1 MTNIVNRHN
10 IRQVFF
16 FGLVGGASAL
26 IDLGLFWLLTTLGVI
41 PGLASAISFLSAFAV
56 NYQGNK
62 SIVFKASHS
71 PGALWRYVLLVVV
84 NLGLS
89 TGGVTLGV
97 AIGLLPIVAKLITM
111 AIVATVNFIMMRL
124 WVFRHR
130 QPHAATGYVDPERA
144 ARSD

>member
-16 FGLVGGASAL
+16 FGLVGGASAV
-26 IDLGLFWLLTTLGVI
+26 IDLGLFWLLTTVGVI
-41 PGLASAISFLSAFAV
+41 PGVASAISFLSAFAV

-62 SIVFKASHS
+62 SIVFRATHS
-71 PGALWRYVLLVVV
+71 PGALWRYIALVLV

-97 AIGLLPIVAKLITM
+97 AIGLLPIIAKIITM
-111 AIVATVNFIMMRL
+111 VIVAIVNFITMRL

-130 QPHAATGYVDPERA
+130 PPHAAHDHADLERA
-144 ARSD
+144 AQSD